1 VVAGNF
7 LAFSLSLFFPA
18 CSRLD
23 KLEKN
28 LNPEQAKWLSE
39 VRYIITP
46 EERKISLSC
55 LTQKDCSL

>member
-1 VVAGNF
+1 MKKVAWWWPVIF
-7 LAFSLSLFFPA
+7 WLFAFFIFPA

-46 EERKISLSC
+46 EERKIS
-55 LTQKDCSL
+55 